1 MKFKNIFF
9 IYLIIGL
16 FFSQQLAQSQNLKDK
31 NVLIVWG
38 GWEGHNPEL
47 FSNMIESWLIDN
59 SANVEVSNDLNIYSD
74 YNYLKMFD
82 LIVQSVTMS
91 ELKKEQEKNLLKAIR
106 SGVGFAGAHGGIIDS
121 FRESTDYQFM
131 TGGQWVEHPGGMT
144 HFKVNI
150 VENQF
155 TQGIE
160 DFEIYS
166 EQYYIHVDPNIE
178 ILAKTTFNG
187 KTYPWIDNIV
197 MPVAWKKKYG
207 SGKVFVIT
215 IGHDPN
221 EFKKYENGWKL
232 LKRGL
237 IWAASK

>member
-59 SANVEVSNDLNIYSD
+59 SANVEVSNDLNVYSD

-91 ELKKEQEKNLLKAIR
+91 ELKKEQEKNIPMPI
-106 SGVGFAGAHGGIIDS
+106 F
-121 FRESTDYQFM
+121 
-131 TGGQWVEHPGGMT
+131 
-144 HFKVNI
+144 
-150 VENQF
+150 
-155 TQGIE
+155 
-160 DFEIYS
+160 
-166 EQYYIHVDPNIE
+166 
-178 ILAKTTFNG
+178 IL
-187 KTYPWIDNIV
+187 
-197 MPVAWKKKYG
+197 
-207 SGKVFVIT
+207 IT
-215 IGHDPN
+215 
-221 EFKKYENGWKL
+221 EKC
-232 LKRGL
+232 
-237 IWAASK
+237 

>member
-38 GWEGHNPEL
+38 GWEEHNPEL

-144 HFKVNI
+144 DFKVNI

-187 KTYPWIDNIV
+187 KTYPWIDNVV

>member
-9 IYLIIGL
+9 INLIIGL

-38 GWEGHNPEL
+38 GWEGHSPEL

-187 KTYPWIDNIV
+187 KTYPWIENVV

-237 IWAASK
+237 IWASSK

>member
-1 MKFKNIFF
+1 M
-9 IYLIIGL
+9 
-16 FFSQQLAQSQNLKDK
+16 
-31 NVLIVWG
+31 
-38 GWEGHNPEL
+38 
-47 FSNMIESWLIDN
+47 
-59 SANVEVSNDLNIYSD
+59 
-74 YNYLKMFD
+74 
-82 LIVQSVTMS
+82 
-91 ELKKEQEKNLLKAIR
+91 
-106 SGVGFAGAHGGIIDS
+106 
-121 FRESTDYQFM
+121 TD
-131 TGGQWVEHPGGMT
+131 
-144 HFKVNI
+144 FKVNI
-150 VENQF
+150 VKNQF
-155 TQGIE
+155 TQGID

-187 KTYPWIDNIV
+187 KTYPWIENVV

-237 IWAASK
+237 IWATSK

>member
-59 SANVEVSNDLNIYSD
+59 SANVEVSNDLNVYSD

-121 FRESTDYQFM
+121 FRENTNYQFM
-131 TGGQWVEHPGGMT
+131 TGGQWVEHPGGMID
-144 HFKVNI
+144 FRVNI
-150 VENQF
+150 VQNKF
-155 TQGIE
+155 NQGIE

-166 EQYYIHVDPNIE
+166 EQYYIHYDPNIE
-178 ILAKTTFNG
+178 VLAYTIFDN
-187 KTYPWIDNIV
+187 KTYPWIENVV

-207 SGKVFVIT
+207 KGKVFVIT
-215 IGHDPN
+215 IGHNPN
-221 EFKKYENGWKL
+221 EFKKYKNGWEL

>member
-144 HFKVNI
+144 DFKVNI

>member
-9 IYLIIGL
+9 INLIIGL

-38 GWEGHNPEL
+38 GWEGHSPEL

-59 SANVEVSNDLNIYSD
+59 SANVEVSNDLNVYSD

-144 HFKVNI
+144 DFKVNI

>member
-187 KTYPWIDNIV
+187 KTYPWIDNVV

>member
-59 SANVEVSNDLNIYSD
+59 SVNVEVSNDLNIYSD

-144 HFKVNI
+144 DFKVNI

-178 ILAKTTFNG
+178 ILAKTTFDG

>member
-59 SANVEVSNDLNIYSD
+59 SANVKVSNDLDVYSD
-74 YNYLKMFD
+74 YNYLKTFD

-121 FRESTDYQFM
+121 FRQSTDYQFM

-144 HFKVNI
+144 DFKVNI
-150 VENQF
+150 VKNQF
-155 TQGIE
+155 TQGID
-160 DFEIYS
+160 DFKIYS

-187 KTYPWIDNIV
+187 KTYPWIENVV

-237 IWAASK
+237 IWAISK

>member
-38 GWEGHNPEL
+38 GWEEHNPEL

-144 HFKVNI
+144 DFKVNI

>member
-9 IYLIIGL
+9 INLIIGL

-144 HFKVNI
+144 DFKVNI

-187 KTYPWIDNIV
+187 KTYPWIENVV

-237 IWAASK
+237 IWASSK

>member
-59 SANVEVSNDLNIYSD
+59 SANVEVSNDLNVYSD

-144 HFKVNI
+144 DFKVNI

-178 ILAKTTFNG
+178 ILAKTTFDG